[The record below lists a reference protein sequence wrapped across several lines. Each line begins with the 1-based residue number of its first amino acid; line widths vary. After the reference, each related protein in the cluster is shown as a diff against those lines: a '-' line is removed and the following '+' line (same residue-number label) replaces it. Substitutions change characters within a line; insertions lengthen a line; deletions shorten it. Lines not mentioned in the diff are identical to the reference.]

1 MPYEVTWLPQ
11 AAKDVERLR
20 GFLKSKNPV
29 AAQRAAKR
37 ILEGK
42 KILQDNPSAGIPVEE
57 LVDYRELLL
66 TFGSGEYIIRYRLD
80 KNIVIIVRVRH
91 SRENNL
97 SIQTK

>member
-37 ILEGK
+37 ILEGAR
-42 KILQDNPSAGIPVEE
+42 ILQTTQVQAHLRKN
-57 LVDYRELLL
+57 LL
-66 TFGSGEYIIRYRLD
+66 IIASCYLRLGVV
-80 KNIVIIVRVRH
+80 NILFV
-91 SRENNL
+91 
-97 SIQTK
+97 TD